1 MMPGTPAQGLSTL
14 LFVLACSAAI
24 ATAAAATAASDYAGI
39 LYFVADGTVQMCF
52 PPLTITL
59 TCSRKPSRLLP
70 LSPLWL
76 DRG

>member
-1 MMPGTPAQGLSTL
+1 MITRTLPQALSTL

-24 ATAAAATAASDYAGI
+24 ATAAASKAASDYAGI
-39 LYFVADGTVQMCF
+39 LYFIADGTVQMCF

-70 LSPLWL
+70 LSSLWL
-76 DRG
+76 GCG